1 LPVTGVGVGAPGGGD
16 DGLPLGCGE
25 PLGCG
30 DPLGEPLGFGDPLGD
45 ALGDGGGDVEV
56 AGHVCDRLNQSLA
69 GATPVVVVTSP
80 EPLWR
85 IAPAVVT
92 IAACFPPCRNVG
104 PDTIVPLL
112 NVIVSVLNAVV
123 LAGRTKNQPS

>member
-1 LPVTGVGVGAPGGGD
+1 MTGVGVGAPGGGD
-16 DGLPLGCGE
+16 DGLPLG
-25 PLGCG
+25 
-30 DPLGEPLGFGDPLGD
+30 LGEPLGDV
-45 ALGDGGGDVEV
+45 LGDGGGDVDD
-56 AGHVCDRLNQSLA
+56 AGHVCDRLNQFLA

-80 EPLWR
+80 EPLCR

-92 IAACFPPCRNVG
+92 IVACFPPCRNVG
-104 PDTIVPLL
+104 PEMMLPLL